1 MKRFKIAVVIT
12 LWTLLAALFC
22 LPLAGC
28 DTLRFA
34 PSEAQKQ
41 ISYDTYLAAQ
51 TVNAQGTEPKSQAAE
66 KLVTGTGTLLTYTG
80 LPKDPVITDYK
91 TTAEQ
96 AQKDASGRP
105 TIEDVSKAA
114 DGWLELGIGIAGLF
128 SGGVALKA
136 AGWLQQ
142 LRDKAKALKEVVTA
156 NETLKQ
162 YLESA
167 DYQDA
172 LNIFKKAQSGTQS
185 PTTSQIV
192 YELRAEASPAVITTK
207 TPAVKTTLNQV

>member
-1 MKRFKIAVVIT
+1 MKRYKIVIVIT
-12 LWTLLAALFC
+12 LWTLFC

-51 TVNAQGTEPKSQAAE
+51 TVNAQGTEPRSEAAA
-66 KLVTGTGTLLTYTG
+66 KLVTGTSAMLTYTG

-91 TTAEQ
+91 TPSEQ
-96 AQKDASGRP
+96 AQKDAAARP
-105 TIEDVSKAA
+105 TIEDVA
-114 DGWLELGIGIAGLF
+114 DQADQWLQLGIGITGLF
-128 SGGVALKA
+128 SGGIAIKA

-142 LRDKAKALKEVVTA
+142 LRDKAKALKEVVVA
-156 NETLKQ
+156 NETLKK

-167 DYQDA
+167 GYQDA
-172 LNIFKKAQSGTQS
+172 LNIFKSAQSSTQS

-192 YELRAEASPAVITTK
+192 YELRSEAAPAVITTK
-207 TPAVKTTLNQV
+207 NQTANQA

>member
-28 DTLRFA
+28 DTLRYA

-41 ISYDTYLAAQ
+41 ISYDTYMAAQ
-51 TVNAQGTEPKSQAAE
+51 TVNAQGTEPKSEAAE
-66 KLVTGTGTLLTYTG
+66 KLVTGTGTMLAYTG

-96 AQKDASGRP
+96 AQKDALERP
-105 TIEDVSKAA
+105 TIEDVSRAA

-128 SGGVALKA
+128 SGGAALKA

-167 DYQDA
+167 SYQDA
-172 LNIFKKAQSGTQS
+172 LTVFKQAQSNAQSG
-185 PTTSQIV
+185 TTSQIV
-192 YELRAEASPAVITTK
+192 YELRADATPAVITSSS
-207 TPAVKTTLNQV
+207 PSKTTANQV

>member
-1 MKRFKIAVVIT
+1 M
-12 LWTLLAALFC
+12 LF
-22 LPLAGC
+22 
-28 DTLRFA
+28 R
-34 PSEAQKQ
+34 
-41 ISYDTYLAAQ
+41 
-51 TVNAQGTEPKSQAAE
+51 SQ
-66 KLVTGTGTLLTYTG
+66 
-80 LPKDPVITDYK
+80 
-91 TTAEQ
+91 Q
-96 AQKDASGRP
+96 DASGRP
-105 TIEDVSKAA
+105 TIEDVSRAA

-172 LNIFKKAQSGTQS
+172 LTIFKKAQSGTQS

-192 YELRAEASPAVITTK
+192 YELRAEASPAMITTK
-207 TPAVKTTLNQV
+207 TPAVTANQV

>member
-1 MKRFKIAVVIT
+1 MKRFKIALVIT
-12 LWTLLAALFC
+12 LWTLLAGLFC

-34 PSEAQKQ
+34 PSESQKQ
-41 ISYDTYLAAQ
+41 LSYDTYLAAQ
-51 TVNAQGTEPKSQAAE
+51 TVNAQGTEPKSEAAE
-66 KLVTGTGTLLTYTG
+66 KLVTGTGTMLTYTG

-91 TTAEQ
+91 TTSEQ
-96 AQKDASGRP
+96 AQKDAAGRP

-136 AGWLQQ
+136 ASWLQQ

-207 TPAVKTTLNQV
+207 TKTAAANQV